1 MTVFVRGI
9 VKHQAYKGTFI
20 TQSTKVRKISGFKTS
35 FHKNHK
41 NGIFFRQQFIWQP
54 FSPNFQRKNYGGNC
68 SRLEAKSLRRTDV
81 MKSSEKQ
88 QLKTQTIGHYRFTR
102 SPKKS

>member
-9 VKHQAYKGTFI
+9 VKRQAYEGTFI

-41 NGIFFRQQFIWQP
+41 NGIFFRQQFG
-54 FSPNFQRKNYGGNC
+54 SLL
-68 SRLEAKSLRRTDV
+68 SRTSRGKSMEVTAV
-81 MKSSEKQ
+81 
-88 QLKTQTIGHYRFTR
+88 G
-102 SPKKS
+102 